1 MSGFHFGKLPFDC
14 PAVDLEINSVNEGSF
29 AAGSTINL
37 TLTDGT
43 NPVTPESVTVVGNDV
58 EVEVANLNKLAADM
72 FEGRVLFDS
81 GTFESKSCLID
92 FLEL

>member
-14 PAVDLEINSVNEGSF
+14 PEVDLEINSVNEGSF

-37 TLTDGT
+37 TITDGT

-58 EVEVANLNKLAADM
+58 EVVTPEIDIEIVVNGVSEPIFQLNPYENNTINITA
-72 FEGRVLFDS
+72 
-81 GTFESKSCLID
+81 
-92 FLEL
+92 